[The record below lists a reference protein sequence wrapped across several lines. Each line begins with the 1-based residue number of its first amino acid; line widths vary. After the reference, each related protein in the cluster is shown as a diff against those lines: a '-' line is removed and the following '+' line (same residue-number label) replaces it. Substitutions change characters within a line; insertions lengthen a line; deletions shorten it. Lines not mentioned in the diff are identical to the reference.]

1 MTFLLSSDNV
11 LHYLVERGLC
21 CSEECFSA
29 QVVAK
34 EYKNFN
40 LLVSLNE
47 GRHFLVKQE
56 RPNAEGKSRNDLWFE
71 WRMHEFLHAFAEL
84 GDLHPHV
91 SEVIHFDPE
100 YSIAVL
106 KYFNQYSDLAHFYAA
121 APVDAPITRF
131 PVKVAGALGTVLA
144 KIHQRTFQNL
154 TYQNFLAH
162 SKSSGASVRIPRFL
176 RGLER
181 VGPGLFSH
189 IQADGID
196 FWRLYQRFDSLHQA
210 MVDATVAFKPCCLT
224 HNDLRL
230 WNILVNLD
238 WNTLSAQ
245 QALITPSI
253 KLIDWEFYA
262 WGDPAYDLGML
273 FSGYLKLWLR
283 SLVLSKAI
291 PLEAALRLATT
302 PLEWLQPSLLT
313 LIQAYLAE
321 FPEILTHFPDFVSRV
336 MQFTGLVLLKRI
348 QGKLEQFNPFDNS
361 SIATLQVAKTLLC
374 HPEQSV
380 VSVLGTSVTE
390 LMATTPLPIA
400 VR

>member
-1 MTFLLSSDNV
+1 MAFLLSSENV
-11 LHYLVERGLC
+11 IRYLLEQGLC
-21 CSEECFSA
+21 HAEECLSA

-40 LLVSLNE
+40 LLVSLDENQ
-47 GRHFLVKQE
+47 HFLVKQE
-56 RPNAEGKSRNDLWFE
+56 RQNAEGKSRNELWFE
-71 WRMHEFLHAFAEL
+71 WRMHEFLQTFAEL
-84 GDLHPHV
+84 SDL
-91 SEVIHFDPE
+91 SSQASKVIHFDPE
-100 YSIAVL
+100 RSIIVL
-106 KYFNQYSDLAHFYAA
+106 QYFSQYSDLAHFYAD
-121 APVDAPITRF
+121 APVDQF
-131 PVKVAGALGTVLA
+131 PVEIAGALGTLVA
-144 KIHQRTFQNL
+144 RIHRRTFQNL
-154 TYQNFLAH
+154 AYQNFLAH
-162 SKSSGASVRIPRFL
+162 GTSSTGGNVRTPRFL

-196 FWRLYQRFDSLHQA
+196 FWRLYQRFDSLHEA
-210 MVDATVAFKPCCLT
+210 MVEATAAFKPCCLT

-230 WNILVNLD
+230 WNILVNLN
-238 WNTLSAQ
+238 WNALVTQQSLS
-245 QALITPSI
+245 TPII

-283 SLVLSKAI
+283 SLILSKTI
-291 PLEAALRLATT
+291 PLEAALHLATT
-302 PLEWLQPSLLT
+302 PLEYLQPSLLT

-321 FPEILTHFPDFVSRV
+321 FPEILTHRPDFIPRV

-361 SIATLQVAKTLLC
+361 SIGTLQVAKTLLC
-374 HPEQSV
+374 QPEQSV
-380 VSVLGTSVTE
+380 TSVLGTSVSE
-390 LMATTPLPIA
+390 LMAAASMPIS